1 MNTNEAV
8 GSQRHEEAG
17 TIMSDTTDER
27 RSMVLCTG
35 RRTRKGPVPADRL
48 RELLATQI
56 IDGETPV
63 WRKGLADWQ
72 PLAYGKAKRAWLHQ
86 ASDEGSMARGP

>member
-1 MNTNEAV
+1 
-8 GSQRHEEAG
+8 
-17 TIMSDTTDER
+17 MSDTTDER
-27 RSMVLCTG
+27 RATSDEAWFYAQG
-35 RRTRKGPVPADRL
+35 GERKGPVPADRL
-48 RELLATQI
+48 RELLATQTI
-56 IDGETPV
+56 EPV